1 MAVQECFKRKR
12 NSSVPPGNTI
22 QIWNSDNFQT
32 LGRFHESHAVY
43 MFDKVFASF
52 SLLTKKNARQ
62 LTRTF

>member
-1 MAVQECFKRKR
+1 
-12 NSSVPPGNTI
+12 VPPGNTI